1 MKPSDRTRRDVPA
14 KLSTLWIFLLINMIY
29 ADIFGFMHPG
39 TLTDIMNG
47 GPAGGPKITPMFL
60 LLAAAIT
67 EIPIAMVFLSRFL
80 RQGVNRWVNI
90 AGALITI
97 AWVTGMGSAVP
108 SYYFLASIEVLTSLF
123 IIGMAWKWRAP
134 AAERVSV
141 SDGRLVVQTEAGA
154 DV

>member
-1 MKPSDRTRRDVPA
+1 MKANDRTSRDLPA
-14 KLSTLWIFLLINMIY
+14 RLSTLWIFLLINMIY

-47 GPAGGPKITPMFL
+47 GPAGGPKITPMFM

-90 AGALITI
+90 AGAVITI
-97 AWVTGMGSAVP
+97 AWVVGMRSDIP
-108 SYYFLASIEVLTSLF
+108 SYYLLASIEVLTSLV
-123 IIGMAWKWRAP
+123 IIAMAWKWRAP
-134 AAERVSV
+134 AAERVSR
-141 SDGRLVVQTEAGA
+141 SDGQLVPQMEGGA
-154 DV
+154 E